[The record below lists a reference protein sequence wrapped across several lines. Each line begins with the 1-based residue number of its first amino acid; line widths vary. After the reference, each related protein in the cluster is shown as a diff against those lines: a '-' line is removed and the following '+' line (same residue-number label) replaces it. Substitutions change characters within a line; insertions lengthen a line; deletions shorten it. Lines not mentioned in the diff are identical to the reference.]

1 MAHSVQKRLNILLG
15 TNRICS
21 SVSIFRPKAILYVSF
36 GWIDFKIVP
45 ITGLTIVRP
54 SLSLSLSLVPSD
66 INVKIKFVDTYSL
79 ICI

>member
-36 GWIDFKIVP
+36 CWIDFKIVP

-54 SLSLSLSLVPSD
+54 SLSLVPSD

>member
-15 TNRICS
+15 KNRICS

-36 GWIDFKIVP
+36 CWIDFKIVP

-54 SLSLSLSLVPSD
+54 SLSLVPSD

>member
-21 SVSIFRPKAILYVSF
+21 CVSIFRPKAILYVSF
-36 GWIDFKIVP
+36 CWIDFKIVP

-54 SLSLSLSLVPSD
+54 SLSLSLVPSD